1 VPVDDPF
8 PIDSFGLRIRES
20 ILDEFGGRCPTVQEV
35 AGTPDSLLLKL
46 PGMGPTTLRKLR
58 SATHGLKL
66 DIEAIERWS
75 NARLL
80 SERNRLL
87 DEIRHHQDEFKR
99 QQCELRRRLDS
110 ISVELRLRRVP
121 LNSRKPMGLIAGTAD
136 GLA

>member
-1 VPVDDPF
+1 MPVDDPF

-46 PGMGPTTLRKLR
+46 PGMGPATLRKLR

-87 DEIRHHQDEFKR
+87 DEIQHYQDEFKR
-99 QQCELRRRLDS
+99 QQRELRRRLDS

-121 LNSRKPMGLIAGTAD
+121 LNSRRPRVLLREQLTD
-136 GLA
+136 